1 MIDPKKIEQ
10 IARQVH
16 ESMPKGLRDLGED
29 VEKKI
34 RQVLQ
39 SQLTRLDLVSR
50 EEFDVQTQVLL
61 RTREKLALL
70 EQRLND
76 LENRSPNQLS
86 GGQQQRVAI
95 ARSLCMNPQVMLF
108 DEVTAALDPEM
119 VQEVLEVI
127 RDLAGSGMTLL
138 IVTHELAFARAV
150 ADRIVFME
158 KGQILEQGSPHQ
170 FFDNPRSQRAR
181 QFLAK
186 FSYTN
191 VIKRKESA

>member
-70 EQRLND
+70 ERFIHITNNGLKID
-76 LENRSPNQLS
+76 GLTLCVHS
-86 GGQQQRVAI
+86 GEALGQKI
-95 ARSLCMNPQVMLF
+95 
-108 DEVTAALDPEM
+108 
-119 VQEVLEVI
+119 
-127 RDLAGSGMTLL
+127 
-138 IVTHELAFARAV
+138 
-150 ADRIVFME
+150 
-158 KGQILEQGSPHQ
+158 KILH
-170 FFDNPRSQRAR
+170 
-181 QFLAK
+181 
-186 FSYTN
+186 
-191 VIKRKESA
+191 

>member
-76 LENRSPNQLS
+76 LESRSLS
-86 GGQQQRVAI
+86 ASATPDAEEKPQALQKHGASLRRQTAKRFIQYQYPGLHGKRAGNDYPLGFSAGERGRVA
-95 ARSLCMNPQVMLF
+95 
-108 DEVTAALDPEM
+108 
-119 VQEVLEVI
+119 
-127 RDLAGSGMTLL
+127 MT
-138 IVTHELAFARAV
+138 
-150 ADRIVFME
+150 
-158 KGQILEQGSPHQ
+158 
-170 FFDNPRSQRAR
+170 
-181 QFLAK
+181 
-186 FSYTN
+186 
-191 VIKRKESA
+191 

>member
-70 EQRLND
+70 EQRISD
-76 LENRSPNQLS
+76 LESR
-86 GGQQQRVAI
+86 
-95 ARSLCMNPQVMLF
+95 
-108 DEVTAALDPEM
+108 TAAPNVE
-119 VQEVLEVI
+119 
-127 RDLAGSGMTLL
+127 
-138 IVTHELAFARAV
+138 
-150 ADRIVFME
+150 E
-158 KGQILEQGSPHQ
+158 KQ
-170 FFDNPRSQRAR
+170 
-181 QFLAK
+181 
-186 FSYTN
+186 
-191 VIKRKESA
+191 

>member
-76 LENRSPNQLS
+76 LENRSPS
-86 GGQQQRVAI
+86 A
-95 ARSLCMNPQVMLF
+95 P
-108 DEVTAALDPEM
+108 AAPDVE
-119 VQEVLEVI
+119 
-127 RDLAGSGMTLL
+127 
-138 IVTHELAFARAV
+138 
-150 ADRIVFME
+150 E
-158 KGQILEQGSPHQ
+158 KL
-170 FFDNPRSQRAR
+170 
-181 QFLAK
+181 
-186 FSYTN
+186 
-191 VIKRKESA
+191 